1 MLIDCARCPVQG
13 PGCPDCVVTVLL
25 DRAPV
30 PVELDPAE
38 RRALRQLA
46 RAGLVRPL
54 GGEPESSGF
63 ASASA
68 G

>member
-1 MLIDCARCPVQG
+1 MLIDCERCPVQG
-13 PGCPDCVVTVLL
+13 HGCPDCVVAVLL
-25 DRAPV
+25 DRPPV

-54 GGEPESSGF
+54 PPQSDSPEF
-63 ASASA
+63 VTRSA